1 MLRHYLNNFCTA
13 YIDNIFIYTNSSLRQ
28 HQEHIN
34 KVLTSLGEAGLYV
47 DIQKLE
53 FKCLLTKYLGFII
66 KVGKGI
72 RMDLEK
78 VKAITE

>member
-1 MLRHYLNNFCTA
+1 M
-13 YIDNIFIYTNSSLRQ
+13 
-28 HQEHIN
+28 
-34 KVLTSLGEAGLYV
+34 LTSLGKARLYV

-72 RMDLEK
+72 QIDLEK